1 MLPAGSGSGSGD
13 YGSGSGSGNYGS
25 GSGSGDYG
33 SGYDDCNL
41 SQCFLEYDV
50 QYKVELADMKNLNA
64 DDADKKQSSMEE
76 CRTFCR
82 YINNQD
88 SHNFSS

>member
-13 YGSGSGSGNYGS
+13 YGS

-82 YINNQD
+82 YSRLKIFAVGETKL
-88 SHNFSS
+88 SVLFSP